1 MLEWGRTSRADLRG
15 AETAVVAAARRLAS
29 ARGAGGQGE
38 GAGDGGEGRL
48 GTEGGDG
55 ARPYCIVL
63 YGSVLFA

>member
-55 ARPYCIVL
+55 ARPLYCMVPCYL
-63 YGSVLFA
+63 PDG